1 MAEQKTEQKS
11 NISEKITSQING
23 AENILI
29 ALTSDPSVDEMSAA
43 LGLTLFLDK
52 IGKHATAIYSG
63 ATPNALEFLQPEKTF
78 EPNTNSLQDFIIA
91 LNKEKADHLRY
102 KVDGDFVKIYI
113 TPYRT
118 TLSESDLEFSHGDFN
133 IDLVIALNVM
143 AATDLD
149 GALREHGRIMHD
161 ATSINITT
169 NPPGKFGEIEWS
181 NVAASSVSEM
191 AADLAYTLSDKGEID
206 KEMAT
211 AFLTGIVASTNR
223 FSNER
228 TSSETMILAAKLMGS
243 GADPQLIAANLTNDE
258 STKRVNGYVETGNDN
273 SQVVTREKGAEQPEA
288 ATNDGSMTIERNAET
303 QSDDGSSL
311 DLRSGNTTEPSPANQ
326 PMSEEDKL
334 AQTAESLQALAATNS
349 GMNAAT
355 SGPEVLN
362 IEASPAPEAAPVTE
376 TGEKDYAKMIDE
388 ALAEP
393 LPGDVVQQTDQ
404 AQVADAN
411 APQSIAVSP
420 MNTVGG
426 NPAASMA
433 PEVPTSPE
441 VNDVPEIPYDNGAVD
456 SNSQPAAMGNDS
468 YLVETPKTV
477 LQPPVES
484 TLPMPGDGTMP
495 PPPTPEVDFAAAAAQ
510 AQPMPEQPM
519 AAPMEQPM
527 QPVEQQPMA
536 AQPQMAGGMPVLPQ
550 VQAQPMPEQPA
561 QPQAQP
567 VADAGAFQIPG
578 M

>member
-1 MAEQKTEQKS
+1 MAEQKAEQQGK
-11 NISEKITSQING
+11 ISEKILSQING
-23 AENILI
+23 AENILV

-63 ATPNALEFLQPEKTF
+63 TTPNALEFLQPEKTF

-191 AADLAYTLSDKGEID
+191 AAELVYALKDKAELE

-228 TSSETMILAAKLMGS
+228 TSSDTMVLAAKLMSS
-243 GADPQLIAANLTNDE
+243 GADPQLIAANLTGDE
-258 STKRVNGYVETGNDN
+258 STKRVNGYVETGN
-273 SQVVTREKGAEQPEA
+273 SGQVVTQSGQQPQAE
-288 ATNDGSMTIERNAET
+288 TNDGNMTIERGSQT
-303 QSDDGSSL
+303 QNSDNGL
-311 DLRSGNTTEPSPANQ
+311 DIRGGNVPEANTPSQ
-326 PMSEEDKL
+326 PTPEEDQL
-334 AQTAESLQALAATNS
+334 AQVAESLQAFAAPTSGMTAPAATNRIS
-349 GMNAAT
+349 IEGPAAE
-355 SGPEVLN
+355 PV
-362 IEASPAPEAAPVTE
+362 APEPVAPVTE

-393 LPGDVVQQTDQ
+393 LPSNVMQQTEPVQ
-404 AQVADAN
+404 AADAG

-420 MNTVGG
+420 MNTMGG

-433 PEVPTSPE
+433 PEVPASPE
-441 VNDVPEIPYDNGAVD
+441 VNNVPEIPYDNGLVD
-456 SNSQPAAMGNDS
+456 SGAQPAAMGNDS
-468 YLVETPKTV
+468 YLVDTPKTV
-477 LQPPVES
+477 LQPPTEA
-484 TLPMPGDGTMP
+484 TLPMPDGSIAP
-495 PPPTPEVDFAAAAAQ
+495 PPPPPVDFAAAQ
-510 AQPMPEQPM
+510 SMTMPTEQPM
-519 AAPMEQPM
+519 SMPAQQPM
-527 QPVEQQPMA
+527 MGQPTQQMA
-536 AQPQMAGGMPVLPQ
+536 AQPQMVNGMPVLPQ
-550 VQAQPMPEQPA
+550 VQAAPQPVQGA
-561 QPQAQP
+561 QPQPAP
-567 VADAGAFQIPG
+567 DAGAFQIPG

>member
-11 NISEKITSQING
+11 NISEKIINQING
-23 AENILI
+23 AENILV

-63 ATPNALEFLQPEKTF
+63 STPNALEFLQPEKTF

-118 TLSESDLEFSHGDFN
+118 TLSENDLEFSHGDFN
-133 IDLVIALNVM
+133 VDLVIALNVM

-191 AADLAYTLSDKGEID
+191 AAELVYTLSDKNEME

-211 AFLTGIVASTNR
+211 AFLTGLVASTNR

-243 GADPQLIAANLTNDE
+243 GADPQLIAANLVGDE
-258 STKRVNGYVETGNDN
+258 STKKVNGYVESNSN
-273 SQVVTREKGAEQPEA
+273 SQVVTREKEQPEN
-288 ATNDGSMTIERNAET
+288 NDGNMVI
-303 QSDDGSSL
+303 D
-311 DLRSGNTTEPSPANQ
+311 RSTPQEDANGLNIRGNGATVDNSVNQ

-334 AQTAESLQALAATNS
+334 AQTAESLQAFAAPTS
-349 GMNAAT
+349 GL
-355 SGPEVLN
+355 SGPE
-362 IEASPAPEAAPVTE
+362 ASNQMTINASVENSVGE

-393 LPGDVVQQTDQ
+393 LPGEVVQPTVDQTQ
-404 AQVADAN
+404 GMTQPMAM
-411 APQSIAVSP
+411 P
-420 MNTVGG
+420 MNENA

-433 PEVPTSPE
+433 PQVPVNPE
-441 VNDVPEIPYDNGAVD
+441 VNNVPEIPYDNGMIDNGV
-456 SNSQPAAMGNDS
+456 QPAAMGNDS

-477 LQPPVES
+477 LQPPVDA
-484 TLPMPGDGTMP
+484 TLPMPDGNIAP
-495 PPPTPEVDFAAAAAQ
+495 PPPPPVDFAS
-510 AQPMPEQPM
+510 AQPQPMTTPEQMM
-519 AAPMEQPM
+519 A
-527 QPVEQQPMA
+527 PVEQQPMA
-536 AQPQMAGGMPVLPQ
+536 SPAQPVQQVAAQPQMVGGMPVLPQ
-550 VQAQPMPEQPA
+550 VQV
-561 QPQAQP
+561 AQP
-567 VADAGAFQIPG
+567 VQDAQVQPQPTPDAGAFQIPG

>member
-1 MAEQKTEQKS
+1 MAEQKTEQKP
-11 NISEKITSQING
+11 NISEKIISQING
-23 AENILI
+23 AENILV
-29 ALTSDPSVDEMSAA
+29 ALTSDPSVDEISAA

-52 IGKHATAIYSG
+52 MGKHATAIYSG
-63 ATPNALEFLQPEKTF
+63 TTPNVLEFLQPEKTF

-91 LNKEKADHLRY
+91 LSKEKADHLRY

-133 IDLVIALNVM
+133 VDLIIALNVM

-161 ATSINITT
+161 AMSINLTT

-191 AADLAYTLSDKGEID
+191 AAELAYALNDKVEME
-206 KEMAT
+206 KETAT

-228 TSSETMILAAKLMGS
+228 TSSDTMIVAAKLMGS
-243 GADPQLIAANLTNDE
+243 GADPQLIAANLTGDE
-258 STKRVNGYVETGNDN
+258 STKRVNGYVKTGNSGQVISKDEAP
-273 SQVVTREKGAEQPEA
+273 SQTE
-288 ATNDGSMTIERNAET
+288 TNDGSMTIERGAQEQAADNGLDIRGGNAPEA
-303 QSDDGSSL
+303 SA
-311 DLRSGNTTEPSPANQ
+311 PSRPT
-326 PMSEEDKL
+326 PEEDQL
-334 AQTAESLQALAATNS
+334 AQVAESLQAFAAPTS
-349 GMNAAT
+349 GMT
-355 SGPEVLN
+355 
-362 IEASPAPEAAPVTE
+362 APEPTNQMSIEGPAAEPVAPAAPVTE

-393 LPGDVVQQTDQ
+393 LPGDVVQQPEQVQ
-404 AQVADAN
+404 AADAST
-411 APQSIAVSP
+411 AQSIAVSP

-433 PEVPTSPE
+433 PEVPASPE
-441 VNDVPEIPYDNGAVD
+441 VNNVPEIPYDNGLVD
-456 SNSQPAAMGNDS
+456 GGAQPAAMGNDS

-477 LQPPVES
+477 LQPPTEA
-484 TLPMPGDGTMP
+484 TLPMPDNNMAP
-495 PPPTPEVDFAAAAAQ
+495 PPPPPVDFAAA
-510 AQPMPEQPM
+510 QPMTAPIEQPM
-519 AAPMEQPM
+519 ATMPAP
-527 QPVEQQPMA
+527 QPVMDQPIAQPMA
-536 AQPQMAGGMPVLPQ
+536 AQPQMVGGMPALPQ
-550 VQAQPMPEQPA
+550 VQAAPQPAPEVQA
-561 QPQAQP
+561 QPQP
-567 VADAGAFQIPG
+567 VPDAGAFQIPG